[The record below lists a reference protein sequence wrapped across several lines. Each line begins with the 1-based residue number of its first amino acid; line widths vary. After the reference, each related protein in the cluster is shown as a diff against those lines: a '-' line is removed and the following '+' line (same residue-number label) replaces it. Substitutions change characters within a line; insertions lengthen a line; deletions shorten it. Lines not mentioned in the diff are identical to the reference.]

1 MNNWPS
7 GTIAQVSDS
16 RLFCCGLL
24 LVFSAAS
31 FPAQALP
38 DELQVHLDETAKPGQ
53 WSADVLTSYA
63 LSSPRKP
70 AEAGLRPSLR
80 SLQVSPEF
88 AYGVGRNTEINFQL
102 YASIDAGGQSR
113 VDGARFGAAFVPIR
127 PDDDDDDGV
136 FFGGLVE
143 VGRLPRTLSANRL
156 DAELKL
162 ILGYRTRRWLF
173 GVNPEIGVKL
183 SGPGSSA
190 PDVSISAKL
199 AYRLDQ
205 AFSLGVE
212 HYGDLGQARHV
223 GALRRQNQQT
233 FGVADFKARG
243 IGFSVGLG
251 RGWNDASPRWTAK
264 TTVSLA
270 VDR

>member
-1 MNNWPS
+1 MP
-7 GTIAQVSDS
+7 DS

-31 FPAQALP
+31 FRAHALP

-63 LSSPRKP
+63 LSGPRKP
-70 AEAGLRPSLR
+70 ADEGLRPSRR
-80 SLQVSPEF
+80 SLQISPEF

-162 ILGYRTRRWLF
+162 ILGYRTGRWLF
-173 GVNPEIGVKL
+173 GMNPEIGVKL

-190 PDVSISAKL
+190 PDLSISAKL

-205 AFSLGVE
+205 ACSLGVE

-223 GALRRQNQQT
+223 GPLRRQNQQT

-243 IGFSVGLG
+243 IDFSVGLG
-251 RGWNDASPRWTAK
+251 RGWNDASARWTVK
-264 TTVSLA
+264 TMVSLA
-270 VDR
+270 FEK